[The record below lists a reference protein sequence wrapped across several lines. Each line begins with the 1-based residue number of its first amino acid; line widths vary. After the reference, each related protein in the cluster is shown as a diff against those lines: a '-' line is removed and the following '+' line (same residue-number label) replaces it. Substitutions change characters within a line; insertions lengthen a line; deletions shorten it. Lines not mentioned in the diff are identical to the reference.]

1 MLTRVKAWFMQAASR
16 PGRPRLLL
24 LSALSVLLIAPT
36 FLIASFSVLRLRAE
50 LNELTL
56 SRRLAMADLT
66 AVMIHDRLDGLI
78 DLGKSLAS
86 RVKFQQQISAGRW
99 ENAIL
104 LLRSVPRDFPYVAGL
119 LLVDPGGREMAVY
132 PKGGG
137 FRRQDLSTREW
148 YQSVSRRWEPY
159 VSGAQPG
166 TAARDAA
173 VVTAAAPIKD
183 DAGKILGILALEVRA
198 DVFTQWSSQVE
209 VGAEEFVYFVD
220 LHGRVLG
227 RPASP
232 ARPGEPDAASQPVV
246 RKALR
251 GERGVMIHYDPIEKE
266 DRIAAYAPI
275 PGYGWG
281 VIATQSAREGFAHRR
296 KALREAMFVMGLL
309 ILMSALLTVAVV
321 RAQIKAESALAEAR
335 DAALE
340 LARVKSD
347 FLTNM
352 SHEIRTPMH
361 AVIGMT
367 RLLLDT
373 PLTRRQREFAE
384 TVRGAG
390 KALLGIIEEILV
402 FSRIEAGR
410 LPLEET
416 DFDLRK
422 LAEETLQ
429 LFAESAGAKGLELS
443 LFIPGEAPTALR
455 GDPGRLR
462 QILSNLLSNAIK
474 FTEQGE
480 VAASVAML
488 EEAGGRVR
496 LRLEVRDTGIGI
508 SPEIESRLFSAFSQ
522 ADSSTTRKYGGSG
535 LGLAISKKLVE
546 LMGGRIDLRSK
557 PGEGSV
563 FAVTL
568 ELPRAGEMGRS
579 ESYTPPGLQGIRVL
593 AVDDNASSRRV
604 LSRHLA
610 SWRMRCDEAGPAEAA
625 DALLRAANG
634 GDPYRLV
641 VLDMEM
647 PGIDSLTLS
656 ADMLARQP
664 GLKIVLMAPLG
675 RSFDPKLLREVGADA
690 CLSKPVRRAALLD
703 SVSAALLGAAPPTT
717 PPIAGRPSRDRSHCR
732 VLVVEDDKTNR
743 KLAVLQLAA
752 LGVKADAASDG
763 RQALEALT
771 RAPYDLILM
780 DCQMPDMD
788 GFAATKEIRSGE
800 EGRGRPAIV
809 AMTAGVLQ
817 ADRVK
822 CLEAGMDDFLAK
834 PVQREDLA
842 AMLDKWYRPIDAA
855 VLARVREL
863 TGAGPFR
870 GLIAGF
876 LEDAE
881 QRLTAMRAAAAAGRL
896 DELER
901 SAHAL
906 KGASADI
913 GANGMRSLSA
923 RIEALAPSGDV
934 WEIRRLI
941 DSLAAE
947 FKEARE
953 ALEAA

>member
-1 MLTRVKAWFMQAASR
+1 MQTASR
-16 PGRPRLLL
+16 RGRPRPLLL
-24 LSALSVLLIAPT
+24 VVLSVLLIAPT
-36 FLIASFSVLRLRAE
+36 FLISFFSVLRLRTQ
-50 LNELTL
+50 LDELTL
-56 SRRLAMADLT
+56 SRRLAMVDLT
-66 AVMIHDRLDGLI
+66 AVMIHDRLDGLS

-86 RVKFQQQISAGRW
+86 RVRFQQQITAGRW
-99 ENAIL
+99 EDAIL
-104 LLRSVPRDFPYVAGL
+104 LLRSVSRDFPYVAGL

-132 PKGGG
+132 PKSDG
-137 FRRQDLSTREW
+137 FRRPDLSSREW
-148 YQSVSRRWEPY
+148 YQGVSRRWEPY
-159 VSGAQPG
+159 VSGVQPG
-166 TAARDAA
+166 AAARDAA
-173 VVTAAAPIKD
+173 VVTAAVPIRNE
-183 DAGKILGILALEVRA
+183 AGKILGILALEVRA

-220 LHGRVLG
+220 RHGRVLG
-227 RPASP
+227 RPPSP
-232 ARPGEPDAASQPVV
+232 ARAGAPDAASLPVV
-246 RKALR
+246 QKALR
-251 GERGVMIHYDPIEKE
+251 GERGVMIHYDPIEIE

-296 KALREAMFVMGLL
+296 KALGEAMFVTGLL
-309 ILMSALLTVAVV
+309 LLMSALLAVAVV
-321 RAQIKAESALAEAR
+321 RAQIKAERALAEAR

-352 SHEIRTPMH
+352 SHEIRTPMN

-390 KALLGIIEEILV
+390 KALLGIIDEILV
-402 FSRIEAGR
+402 FSRIEAGH
-410 LPLEET
+410 LALEET

-443 LFIPGEAPTALR
+443 LDIPGDAPTALR

-480 VAASVAML
+480 VAASVSLL
-488 EEAGGRVR
+488 ESAGGRIR
-496 LRLEVRDTGIGI
+496 MRLEVRDTGIGI
-508 SPEIESRLFSAFSQ
+508 PPDVQSRLFSAFSQ

-546 LMGGRIDLRSK
+546 LMGGRIDLRSG

-563 FAVTL
+563 FTVTL
-568 ELPRAGEMGRS
+568 ELPRAREMARS
-579 ESYTPPGLQGIRVL
+579 ESYVPPGLQGIRVL
-593 AVDDNASSRRV
+593 AIDDYASSRRI

-610 SWRMRCDEAGPAEAA
+610 SWKMRCDEAGPADAA
-625 DALLRAANG
+625 DALLRAASG

-647 PGIDSLTLS
+647 PGIDGLTLS
-656 ADMLARQP
+656 ADMLTRQP

-675 RSFDPKLLREVGADA
+675 RPFDPTLLREVGADA
-690 CLSKPVRRAALLD
+690 CLSKPVCRAALLD
-703 SVSAALLGAAPPTT
+703 SVSAALLGAAPPAA
-717 PPIAGRPSRDRSHCR
+717 PAAVARPLRDRSHCR
-732 VLVVEDDKTNR
+732 VLVVEDDATNR
-743 KLAVLQLAA
+743 KLAVLQLDA
-752 LGVKADAASDG
+752 LGVMADAVSDG

-771 RAPYDLILM
+771 RAPYDFILM
-780 DCQMPDMD
+780 DCQMSDMD
-788 GFAATKEIRSGE
+788 GYAATKEIRSR
-800 EGRGRPAIV
+800 EGGRSRTTIIAL
-809 AMTAGVLQ
+809 TAGVLQ
-817 ADRVK
+817 ADRDK
-822 CLEAGMDDFLAK
+822 CLAAGMNDFLPK
-834 PVQREDLA
+834 PVLREDLS

-855 VLARVREL
+855 VLARVRDL
-863 TGAGPFR
+863 TGAEQFR
-870 GLIAGF
+870 GLVAGF

-881 QRLTAMRAAAAAGRL
+881 QRLTTMRAAAAAGRRG
-896 DELER
+896 ELER
-901 SAHAL
+901 AAHTL

-923 RIEALAPSGDV
+923 RIEAQSPSGDAG
-934 WEIRRLI
+934 EIQRLI

-947 FKEARE
+947 LKEVRE
-953 ALEAA
+953 ALQDAQ